1 MDSLVAVNI
10 FADVELTFARQ
21 SLLLCGREARLEDW
35 GGVLSDACDRYLY
48 CLSRKKTKHRPV
60 NILMHSDEYA
70 SFLVFLA
77 RQAYRSEF
85 IELAELVYLVNRR
98 LNSFDCFYTREM
110 PDVFHL
116 EHPLGSVLGQAV
128 YGNYLVVYQ
137 GVSVGGDMKLRYP
150 SLGEGVAL
158 FAKSSVIGEAVIGSN
173 CAIGAGVQVYGDV
186 VSGGSSLSLREGLGK
201 VTSAMTWSIKNRFF
215 K

>member
-1 MDSLVAVNI
+1 MDNDI
-10 FADVELTFARQ
+10 FADFEPAFARQ
-21 SLLLCGREARLEDW
+21 SLLICGKEIRLKKGW
-35 GGVLSDACDRYLY
+35 AGVLNDACDRYLY
-48 CLSRKKTKHRPV
+48 CLSKKRIKHRPS
-60 NILMHSDEYA
+60 NILMSSDEYT

-77 RQAYRSEF
+77 CQAYRSEC
-85 IELAELVYLVNRR
+85 IELAELVYTVNRR
-98 LNSFDCFYTREM
+98 LNSFDCFYTRDM

-137 GVSVGGDMKLRYP
+137 NVSVGGDMKLRYP

-158 FAKSSVIGEAVIGSN
+158 FAKSSVIGKTVIGSN
-173 CAIGAGVQVYGDV
+173 CAIGAGVQVYGGI
-186 VSGGSSLSLREGLGK
+186 VSDGSSLSLRDGLGQ
-201 VTSAMTWSIKNRFF
+201 VTSDISWCVKDRFF